1 MKIKKNI
8 LGLYSKEG
16 EKWINKG
23 RKLAKKE
30 KYIYKNSDYVVI
42 GIPETGICSGKAYA
56 EYLNLKYKQ
65 AIRKNPNKGRT
76 FIILDERERKKA
88 CDQKFTYDCG
98 DIKNKKIIIVDDTIV
113 RGNIIKSIIKYLKKC
128 GAREIHIRIPAPPV
142 IDICEL
148 GISIQKKTELLL
160 DGKSIKDVEREL
172 QVNSLV
178 YLTVDELEYFP
189 TKSYN
194 QCFTEYIDPTIK
206 GFQLATTF

>member
-1 MKIKKNI
+1 MIKKLYI
-8 LGLYSKEG
+8 LFKL
-16 EKWINKG
+16 G

-30 KYIYKNSDYVVI
+30 KYIYKNSDYIVI

-142 IDICEL
+142 IDIL
-148 GISIQKKTELLL
+148 LIFVLLYTLFNLFSNVSIIIS
-160 DGKSIKDVEREL
+160 
-172 QVNSLV
+172 
-178 YLTVDELEYFP
+178 
-189 TKSYN
+189 
-194 QCFTEYIDPTIK
+194 
-206 GFQLATTF
+206 

>member
-1 MKIKKNI
+1 M
-8 LGLYSKEG
+8 
-16 EKWINKG
+16 
-23 RKLAKKE
+23 
-30 KYIYKNSDYVVI
+30 
-42 GIPETGICSGKAYA
+42 
-56 EYLNLKYKQ
+56 
-65 AIRKNPNKGRT
+65 
-76 FIILDERERKKA
+76 DERERKKA
-88 CDQKFTYDCG
+88 CDQKFTYNCE

-172 QVNSLV
+172 QVNSLI

-189 TKSYN
+189 KKSYN